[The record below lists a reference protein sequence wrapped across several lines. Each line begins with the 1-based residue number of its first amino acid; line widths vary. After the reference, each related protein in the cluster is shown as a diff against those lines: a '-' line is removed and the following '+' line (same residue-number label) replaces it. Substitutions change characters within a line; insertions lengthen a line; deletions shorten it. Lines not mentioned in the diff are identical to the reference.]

1 MHSLGAPN
9 CTTYYKFKMT
19 TIKICTIYI
28 MNVRGFST
36 KIKLAVA
43 FLSSLAGPVL
53 VFPKFIINVF
63 CFRDSVPLDF
73 LSFTTT
79 SVQ

>member
-9 CTTYYKFKMT
+9 CTTYYKLHKMT
-19 TIKICTIYI
+19 TIKICM